1 MADATASA
9 VPARAAVPAV
19 GALAVAAAVALGI
32 GALAAADGGY
42 FPPSWGWTALVGLWV
57 TAAWILLGRA
67 ELRAGVLGA
76 VFLGGLAALSAWT
89 WLALLWTD
97 NSVHTVLEGLRML
110 AYLGAAAALLLVV
123 RRETTPALLRGMLAA
138 IALVSTYG
146 LATRLFPDRLGT
158 YDPISTY
165 RLSEPLGYWN
175 GFGIFAVMGAVLA
188 LGLLARDRSLAVRCL
203 AGAAF
208 TILLTSVYFTF
219 SRGAVISLA
228 IALLA
233 AFALDPRRLQLAA
246 ALIVVGI
253 PSGLAVLIGSSS
265 DALTRQDSPLSAA
278 ADQGR
283 EVALA
288 VGLLALVAAGS
299 VAALATVERRWTP
312 PPRARRAFAVALA
325 VAALVG
331 LTAFLI
337 RVGGP
342 VDLVER
348 VNNEFT
354 DPPPQTADLGSRL
367 FTFSGSYRPE
377 FWEEAWNQ
385 YEANP
390 VLGSGPGTY
399 EQYWYEHRPISYVV
413 RDAHGLYIETLAELG
428 PLGLALLL
436 VVLGVPLIA
445 AFGARGHPLAAGA
458 FGAYVAYL
466 THAAVDW
473 DWELVGVT
481 VPALA
486 CAVALLA
493 LRPTRAAPLVP
504 GPRLRI
510 AGTVTALA
518 LAGVAFV
525 GLIGSAA
532 LAASI
537 EAADATPPDYAEA
550 EDEARTA
557 RSWARWSSEPW
568 QRLGEAQF
576 GRGDL
581 EQARASYRR
590 AIEKEPDDWLLWFRL
605 AEASSGEERRRA
617 LAEASRLN
625 PLSPEVD
632 NLAGESP

>member
-9 VPARAAVPAV
+9 VSARAAVPAL
-19 GALAVAAAVALGI
+19 GALAVGAATALGI

-57 TAAWILLGRA
+57 AAAWLLLGRA

-76 VFLGGLAALSAWT
+76 VFLGGLAALTAWT

-97 NSVHTVLEGLRML
+97 NSVQTVLEGLRML

-123 RRETTPALLRGMLAA
+123 RRETTPALLRGLFAA

-146 LATRLFPDRLGT
+146 LGTRLFPDRIGT

-175 GFGIFAVMGAVLA
+175 GFGVFAAMGAVLA
-188 LGLLARDRSLAVRCL
+188 LGLLARDRSLVVRCL

-208 TILLTSVYFTF
+208 TILLTAIYFTF
-219 SRGAVISLA
+219 SRGAVITLA
-228 IALLA
+228 IAIVA

-246 ALIVVGI
+246 AAIVVGV
-253 PSGLAVLIGSSS
+253 PSGIAVLIASSS
-265 DALTRQDSPLSAA
+265 DALTRQESPLSSA

-288 VGLLALVAAGS
+288 VGLLALVSAAA
-299 VAALATVERRWTP
+299 VAALAYVERRWTA
-312 PPRARRAFAVALA
+312 PRPARRGFAVVLA
-325 VAALVG
+325 VLALGG
-331 LTAFLI
+331 LTAFLV

-354 DPPPQTADLGSRL
+354 DPPQQTPDLSRRL

-377 FWEEAWNQ
+377 FWEEAWDQ
-385 YEANP
+385 YRTNP

-399 EQYWYEHRPISYVV
+399 EQYWYEHRPIPYVV

-428 PLGLALLL
+428 PVGLALLL
-436 VVLGVPLIA
+436 VVLGVPLVA
-445 AFGARGHPLAAGA
+445 AVGARGHPLTAGA

-466 THAAVDW
+466 VHAAVDW

-486 CAVALLA
+486 CAVALFA
-493 LRPTRAAPLVP
+493 LRPPREPLVP
-504 GPRLRI
+504 GPRLRV
-510 AGTVTALA
+510 AGTVTAFA

-525 GLIGSAA
+525 GLIGSSA

-537 EAADATPPDYAEA
+537 DAAEASTPDYEKA

-557 RSWARWSSEPW
+557 RRWARWSSEPW

-581 EQARASYRR
+581 AEARISFRR

-625 PLSPEVD
+625 PLSPEVET
-632 NLAGESP
+632 LRAEGS